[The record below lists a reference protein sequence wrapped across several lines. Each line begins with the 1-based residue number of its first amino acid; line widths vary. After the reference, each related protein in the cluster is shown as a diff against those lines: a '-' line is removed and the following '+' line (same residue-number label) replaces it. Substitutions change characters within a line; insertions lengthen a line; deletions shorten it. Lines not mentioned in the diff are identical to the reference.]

1 MWAIWC
7 TFCRTLN
14 ADPFLLDISDPV
26 PLLQVFAL
34 RYRSGQL
41 SASGH
46 ATRKRQVEEALR
58 AVGQTLAGLGLP
70 DPRLT
75 RFSDKLDFRLRRQL
89 ATYQRMDPAPAR
101 VKPIP
106 LPVLQFA
113 AAAAAQRLAVL
124 GPVLAD
130 LLIIA
135 FFFLLRPGEYVHSTA
150 DEAAPF
156 RLQDVHLFRGPT
168 KLNLHTT
175 ADADI
180 SQATYCGLEFS
191 TQKNGVKGEII
202 GLGRS
207 GSSLWCPVLAVVRRV
222 LALRA
227 WNAPPPTPLHAYVD
241 RGKWFGVTA
250 SHVTAQL
257 RSAVLAMGAQFGLA
271 PADVSARATRT
282 SGAMALLCAQ
292 VDSDRIR
299 LIGRWRS
306 DEMFRYLHTQ
316 ASPVTAQLAPRML
329 QRGSFVVVPN
339 SPTAD
344 LVSALE

>member
-1 MWAIWC
+1 V
-7 TFCRTLN
+7 L
-14 ADPFLLDISDPV
+14 
-26 PLLQVFAL
+26 PLLQVFAV
-34 RYRSGQL
+34 RYRSGQI

-46 ATRKRQVEEALR
+46 ATRKCQVEEALR

-135 FFFLLRPGEYVHSTA
+135 FFFLLRPGEYVLSSA

-156 RLQDVHLFRGPT
+156 RLQDVHLFRGAT
-168 KLNLHTT
+168 KLPILTAPT
-175 ADADI
+175 ADLHA
-180 SQATYCGLEFS
+180 ATYCGLEFS

-207 GSSLWCPVLAVVRRV
+207 GHSFWCPVLAVVRRV
-222 LALRA
+222 LALRSWQA
-227 WNAPPPTPLHAYVD
+227 SGSTPLHAYFD
-241 RGKWFGVTA
+241 RRRWFGVSS

-257 RSAVLAMGAQFGLA
+257 RSAVLAMGASYGLV
-271 PADVSARATRT
+271 PSDVSARALRA

-299 LIGRWRS
+299 LVGRWRS
-306 DEMFRYLHTQ
+306 DEMFRYLPTQ
-316 ASPVTAQLAPRML
+316 ASPVTAKLAPRML
-329 QRGSFVVVPN
+329 LHGSFVLIPN
-339 SPTAD
+339 SPTAH
-344 LVSALE
+344 LATALL